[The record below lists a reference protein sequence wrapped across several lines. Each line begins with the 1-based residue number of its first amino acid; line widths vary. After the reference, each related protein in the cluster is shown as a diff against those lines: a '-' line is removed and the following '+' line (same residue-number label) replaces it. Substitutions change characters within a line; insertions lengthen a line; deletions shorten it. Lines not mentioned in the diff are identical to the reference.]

1 MIVFSKNNH
10 KKKGGYMNSITDY
23 LTIMYQKS
31 ILALGRIKL
40 SQNNMLRDASE
51 VTEEKIKES
60 I

>member
-1 MIVFSKNNH
+1 
-10 KKKGGYMNSITDY
+10 
-23 LTIMYQKS
+23 MYQKS